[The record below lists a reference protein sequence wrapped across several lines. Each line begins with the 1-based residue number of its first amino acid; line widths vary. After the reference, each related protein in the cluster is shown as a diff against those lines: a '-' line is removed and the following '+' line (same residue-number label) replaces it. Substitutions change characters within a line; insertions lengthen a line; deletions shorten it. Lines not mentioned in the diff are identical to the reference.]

1 MPQRL
6 PSDKG
11 CLPVQPKSAGCQL
24 PSTCYTFPSITSWP
38 ALPAGHPLRVY
49 RVDNRCCCCQEHIT
63 LEDCP
68 YLRDGEQ
75 ELLFNRRKRF
85 LQRCLECP
93 RFLENLRSRHQGCE
107 AMVELFPYAVEEIL
121 ALRAANRTS
130 AAQIESRSREVKFLH
145 EVSLVLQTSI
155 DMDEVIA
162 MALTAVTA
170 GKGFGLNRAILLL
183 VDKDRQNLKGYF
195 AVGPRSLEEAAHIW
209 KEVEE
214 QDLPLR
220 EMARLFFEQKM
231 NAERERFSDLL
242 SVLSIPLNRTDHLFV
257 RTLNDQLS
265 RHVPDLAR
273 EPGISEEQVAAL
285 SVGELL
291 LVPLISKNRRIGLL
305 LADNIV
311 SRRPITGEDLSSL
324 ETFALPVSFAI
335 ERAALYER
343 LREELTK
350 LTDANK
356 RLKEQQE
363 LIVRMEKMA
372 LVGKIT
378 ANIAHSIRNP
388 LTIIGGFA
396 RTLVKSTPPG
406 DSKRQFIESII
417 REARRLEEVLQEVLS
432 YSESLHP
439 TFDLWDV
446 NQLVAAVYAGL
457 RDDLELSGAECRL
470 DFATELPLV
479 HIDFKKLS
487 YCLRSL
493 IRHALEAMPAG
504 EKMEIR
510 TRRRGDELL
519 IVLTG
524 SEAGGGD
531 DALRTAAHPFLPGTE
546 AESGLGLSLCSR
558 ILGEHGARLEIGGA
572 AGEGTTIT
580 IILNIPTEEKHG
592 PTAGG

>member
-1 MPQRL
+1 
-6 PSDKG
+6 
-11 CLPVQPKSAGCQL
+11 VN
-24 PSTCYTFPSITSWP
+24 
-38 ALPAGHPLRVY
+38 
-49 RVDNRCCCCQEHIT
+49 NRCCCCQEHIT
-63 LEDCP
+63 PEDCP
-68 YLRDGEQ
+68 YLREGEQ
-75 ELLFNRRKRF
+75 ELYFDRRKRF
-85 LQRCLECP
+85 LQRCVECP
-93 RFLENLRSRHQGCE
+93 RFLENLRSRHEGCE
-107 AMVELFPYAVEEIL
+107 AMVELLPYAVEEIL
-121 ALRAANRTS
+121 ASRAENRTL
-130 AAQIESRSREVKFLH
+130 ATQIESRSREVKFLH

-183 VDKDRQNLKGYF
+183 VDKERQNLKGYF
-195 AVGPRSLEEAAHIW
+195 AVGPRSLEDAARIW

-231 NAERERFSDLL
+231 TAERERFSDLL
-242 SVLSIPLNRTDHLFV
+242 SILSTPLNRTGHLFV
-257 RTLNDQLS
+257 RTLNDQAS
-265 RHVPDLAR
+265 RHVAELAR
-273 EPGISEEQVAAL
+273 EPGITPEQVAAL
-285 SVGELL
+285 QVGELL

-311 SRRPITGEDLSSL
+311 SRRPIGSEDLSSL

-335 ERAALYER
+335 ERAALYAR
-343 LREELTK
+343 LREELNK
-350 LTDANK
+350 LTEANK

-396 RTLVKSTPPG
+396 RTLIKSTPPG

-417 REARRLEEVLQEVLS
+417 REARRLEEALQEVLS

-457 RDDLELSGAECRL
+457 RDDLELSGAECHL
-470 DFATELPLV
+470 DFAAELPLIR
-479 HIDFKKLS
+479 IDFKKLS

-493 IRHALEAMPAG
+493 ARHALEALPPG

-510 TRRRGDELL
+510 TRRRDGELL
-519 IVLTG
+519 IELAS
-524 SEAGGGD
+524 SESAPGLD
-531 DALRTAAHPFLPGTE
+531 AEALRTATHPFLPGAE

-558 ILGEHGARLEIGGA
+558 ILGEHGARLEIGGKT
-572 AGEGTTIT
+572 GEEATIT
-580 IILNIPTEEKHG
+580 IILNIPTEEQHG
-592 PTAGG
+592 TIAGG